1 MPSSAVGR
9 IIARGGVHP
18 SKDAGAGRACSDVD
32 VTPFARD
39 AAAAAGYLVVGLAL
53 MLFVPDVRI
62 SWEAAPPPPG
72 AAAVVVLVV
81 ACGALV
87 LRRRA
92 PLVGLGIS
100 VATFAAGI
108 VLGATDLGVLLIFTD
123 LLYCAVLF
131 TSRRVSRSVSG
142 AAGVAIVAVVVLS
155 LVSGDGRA
163 ALYGLLNAA
172 LLLAIPVMW
181 ASEVRRHRT
190 LADAERV
197 RAEQAER
204 MAALDREA
212 AVAAERTRMA
222 RDLHDVVA
230 GQLSAI
236 ALQSTA
242 ALNLPDADAPALRR
256 VLGSVREQ
264 SVASLGE
271 MRTMI
276 TLLRDGDDA
285 DPPAAPARLDDLAP
299 LLDSARATGLDV
311 TLDDSR
317 HTAPARATVELATF
331 RIITES
337 LTNAAKH
344 APGSSVRVTLSDNE
358 SALVVEVANT
368 PGGRPAGVGGG
379 GTGLAGLRERA
390 AAVGGTLRAG
400 PTGDGWLVRA
410 ELPLEEPP

>member
-1 MPSSAVGR
+1 MD
-9 IIARGGVHP
+9 GVAP
-18 SKDAGAGRACSDVD
+18 L
-32 VTPFARD
+32 ARD
-39 AAAAAGYLVVGLAL
+39 SAAAAGYLVVGLAL

-62 SWEAAPPPPG
+62 SWEPSPPPPG
-72 AAAVVVLVV
+72 VAAVVVLVV

-131 TSRRVSRSVSG
+131 TSRRVSRAVSG
-142 AAGVAIVAVVVLS
+142 AAGVAIVAVVVVGL
-155 LVSGDGRA
+155 LAGDGRA
-163 ALYGLLNAA
+163 AFYGLLNAA

-181 ASEVRRHRT
+181 AAEVRRHRT

-236 ALQSTA
+236 ALQSA
-242 ALNLPDADAPALRR
+242 AVLNLPDADAPTLRR
-256 VLGSVREQ
+256 VLGSVRTQ

-276 TLLRDGDDA
+276 TLLREGDDA
-285 DPPAAPARLDDLAP
+285 DPPAAPPRLDELGP

-311 TLDDSR
+311 ALDDSR
-317 HTAPARATVELATF
+317 RPAPVRAATELAAH
-331 RIITES
+331 RIVAES

-344 APGSSVRVTLSDNE
+344 APGSAVRVALSDND
-358 SALVVEVANT
+358 SGLVVEVAST
-368 PGGRPAGVGGG
+368 AGTRPPAEVGGAG
-379 GTGLAGLRERA
+379 SGLAGLRERA
-390 AAVGGTLRAG
+390 AAVGGTLHAG
-400 PTGDGWLVRA
+400 PADDGWLVRA
-410 ELPLEEPP
+410 ELPSEGAS